1 SPRSP
6 PRRGLQRRDE
16 VEESFDEGA
25 LASTGG
31 AGNDEH
37 RLQGE
42 TLRVAQDRH
51 PLARIPVAPRSLK
64 AAASRPR
71 GSCLTFKPLRAMV
84 EELDELRA
92 LALGEAGDGL
102 RLADAALVEEPRRLH
117 APELRDGHQHVE
129 DLRRGDELGRVEKNR
144 LDVLPSR
151 FQVPLP
157 LCATVSPVVL

>member
-37 RLQGE
+37 RLQGQ

-71 GSCLTFKPLRAMV
+71 GSCLTSKPLGVAQDRNP
-84 EELDELRA
+84 
-92 LALGEAGDGL
+92 LARIPVAPRSLK
-102 RLADAALVEEPRRLH
+102 AAASRPRRSC
-117 APELRDGHQHVE
+117 
-129 DLRRGDELGRVEKNR
+129 
-144 LDVLPSR
+144 LPSK
-151 FQVPLP
+151 
-157 LCATVSPVVL
+157 PVGVAQD